1 MTIGKT
7 EADYYR
13 HRISVIKLLRRFIM
27 SHVKRNK
34 NEKKKRKPVKFFDHS
49 YNSWPQASLSS
60 KRYSHERKLHLIP
73 THGIHYR

>member
-34 NEKKKRKPVKFFDHS
+34 NEKKKKKTSEIFRPLVQFLAPGE
-49 YNSWPQASLSS
+49 PQFQTLQ
-60 KRYSHERKLHLIP
+60 P
-73 THGIHYR
+73 